1 MASKLRFAQGPVLS
15 LLLAA
20 TLWGVIWYPLRLLQQ
35 HGLSGL
41 WTSVVSYGSAL
52 LVLGAYAYARRR
64 PRDWRGAQWP
74 LLVMAIASGWCN
86 VAFVM
91 AVIDGAVV
99 RVLLLFYLSPVWSVL
114 LARWL
119 LGERASR
126 AALAVVGLALFGAL
140 IMLWNNSLGLPW
152 PQALADW
159 LALSSGL
166 AFALSNVYVRRLQT
180 VSLVTKTLASWLGVI
195 AVALLWL
202 VFSAASV
209 PAVSA
214 LTIAGAVA
222 LGLFGI
228 VAMSLA
234 VQYGVTQMPV
244 HRSAVI
250 LLFELVAGALSSQW
264 LTQEVIGTREVLGGL
279 LIVVAAYIAARPEL
293 TEGAH
298 PGLSS

>member
-20 TLWGVIWYPLRLLQQ
+20 TLWGVIWYPLRLLQA
-35 HGLSGL
+35 HGLNGL
-41 WTSVVSYGSAL
+41 WTSLVSYGSAL
-52 LVLGAYAYARRR
+52 LMLGAYAWHR
-64 PRDWRGAQWP
+64 PRDWCGVQWP
-74 LLVMAIASGWCN
+74 LLVMAIAAGWCN

-91 AVIDGAVV
+91 AVLDGAVV

-126 AALAVVGLALFGAL
+126 AALAVVGLALLGAL
-140 IMLWNNSLGLPW
+140 IMLWNDSLGLPW
-152 PQALADW
+152 PQAQADW
-159 LALSSGL
+159 LALSSGF

-195 AVALLWL
+195 VVALLWL

-209 PAVSA
+209 PDVSA
-214 LTIAGAVA
+214 PTVAGAVA

-228 VAMSLA
+228 VVMSLA
-234 VQYGVTQMPV
+234 VQYGVTRMPV

-250 LLFELVAGALSSQW
+250 LLFELVAGTLSSQW
-264 LTQEVIGTREVLGGL
+264 LTSEVVGTRELLGGL
-279 LIVVAAYIAARPEL
+279 LIVVAAYIAARPEV
-293 TEGAH
+293 TEGGARRDV
-298 PGLSS
+298 SS